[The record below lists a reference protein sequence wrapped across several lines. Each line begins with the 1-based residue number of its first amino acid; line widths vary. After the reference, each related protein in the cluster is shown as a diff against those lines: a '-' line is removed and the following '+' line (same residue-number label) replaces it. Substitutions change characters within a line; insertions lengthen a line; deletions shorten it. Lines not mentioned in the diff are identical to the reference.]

1 MDISDVWLL
10 KTNTNHFLTISSRVK
25 IKTILYLV
33 LKHWPCYQKSVRL
46 HQAIGKCNHRPWSW
60 YFDHKK
66 TFEYLR
72 RWWEV
77 VNNISWWRES
87 RADAAGADW
96 LGPDS
101 SSLNAWVDL
110 KVLSGQDNEGRCW
123 LTLHTPRYLSSQYQ
137 STNTEHSQDLSSQP
151 PDHHHHSQYWH
162 LPPLNDIF
170 KCSINFP
177 KRNIVVALNLLRIT
191 RHKNDSKFSNANFQ
205 FWMYN

>member
-123 LTLHTPRYLSSQYQ
+123 LTLHTSRYLSSRVQ
-137 STNTEHSQDLSSQP
+137 TPPGPLSSGP
-151 PDHHHHSQYWH
+151 P
-162 LPPLNDIF
+162 PPTLSILAKIALLSLLYKWYLLMLNEVST
-170 KCSINFP
+170 KEYCSGGGTQSI
-177 KRNIVVALNLLRIT
+177 KTHQA
-191 RHKNDSKFSNANFQ
+191 
-205 FWMYN
+205 